1 MLALGDS
8 ITNGGD
14 GRALGVPGRSWC
26 AWLAGALA
34 MELDNLAFDGALAD
48 DVLALQVPLARGP
61 YALACVYAGV
71 NDVRGAGWDAGE
83 YERALGAILER
94 AAALAERVLV
104 ATIPLELGRPPAGSK
119 VADANAI
126 VRRLGHSCRATVA
139 ELEDLGGRALVLPD
153 RVHPTP
159 LGQLEIADRAAAALG
174 AAGVAVA
181 RRPSSLAALDGS
193 AGARLRFAAVLARE
207 EGRDLLRLL
216 RECPSWTLR
225 TGAGR
230 RG

>member
-26 AWLAGALA
+26 AWLADALG
-34 MELDNLAFDGALAD
+34 MELDNLAFDGAVAE
-48 DVLALQVPLARGP
+48 DVVTLQVPLARSQ
-61 YALACVYAGV
+61 YALACIYIGV
-71 NDVRGAGWDAGE
+71 NDVRGAGWDPGA

-94 AAALAERVLV
+94 AAGLAECVLV
-104 ATIPLELGRPPAGSK
+104 ATIPLDLGRPPAGPK

-126 VRRLGHSCRATVA
+126 VRRLASSYGAAVA

-159 LGQLEIADRAAAALG
+159 LGQLEIADRAAGALD
-174 AAGVAVA
+174 AAGLPVP
-181 RRPSSLAALDGS
+181 RHPSSLAPLDRS
-193 AGARLRFAAVLARE
+193 ATARLRFAAVLACE

-216 RECPSWTLR
+216 RECPGWTLR
-225 TGAGR
+225 TAAGR
-230 RG
+230 RS